1 MSYNIKLSDYSLLP
15 KRAIPLDAR
24 SHFSNF
30 AQANKAILGNVA
42 TVETADEID
51 NDYKQF
57 YVGQIITT
65 TTGNTWKVNSP
76 TTFTVTLYI
85 DYVNKQVKWGSEN
98 DSDII
103 GSFTVKQV
111 KVNTNLYAV
120 FDGNDKVTEDF
131 VGQQSSVKL
140 DTCLVPFSGSGGGG
154 SATLKLDGIAPINVD
169 NSNRISLSLDTNSA
183 LIVNNENQLTLSLDT
198 NALKVDNSS
207 GTAKLTLNIESNAPF
222 TTTNG
227 LSLAIDNKGGLKQN
241 SNNELY
247 VEGTHKTIIKN
258 DTVDDIKVNN
268 YIYQEI

>member
-1 MSYNIKLSDYSLLP
+1 MSYNIKLSDYALLP
-15 KRAIPLDAR
+15 KKSIPLDAR
-24 SHFSNF
+24 SHFPNF

-65 TTGNTWKVNSP
+65 TTGNTWKISSISEL
-76 TTFTVTLYI
+76 TVTLYI

-103 GSFTVKQV
+103 GSFTVE

-120 FDGNDKVTEDF
+120 FDGNDKVTENF
-131 VGQQSSVKL
+131 TGQESSVKL

-154 SATLKLDGIAPINVD
+154 GATLKLDGIAPINVD
-169 NSNRISLSLDTNSA
+169 NSNRISLSLDTSSA
-183 LIVNNENQLTLSLDT
+183 LTVNNNQLTLSLDT
-198 NALKVDNSS
+198 SSALQVNNNQ
-207 GTAKLTLNIESNAPF
+207 LTLSVGPGIKTVNNQITLSINENSN
-222 TTTNG
+222 
-227 LSLAIDNKGGLKQN
+227 LSIIDNKL
-241 SNNELY
+241 S
-247 VEGTHKTIIKN
+247 VSGTHFYQTKS
-258 DTVDDIKVNN
+258 DDNTNVPENN